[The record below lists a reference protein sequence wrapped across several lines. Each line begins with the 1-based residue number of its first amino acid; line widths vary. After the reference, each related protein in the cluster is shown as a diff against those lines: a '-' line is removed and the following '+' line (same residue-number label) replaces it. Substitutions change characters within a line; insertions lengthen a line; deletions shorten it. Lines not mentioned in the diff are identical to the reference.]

1 MFWRLLT
8 SLGLVGFCLLPSIT
22 TFTLGQRPLRD
33 VPSRELVKR
42 LYVNEAAQAAQYEI
56 RQRMIEVGIYGID
69 KDRELVEALLETFD
83 GKNIKVMEEAII
95 ALSSA
100 RDQAVRRRL
109 IQLLSTQKD
118 SGVRITLLAALAYK
132 DGPWPIDAEDV
143 ESIKA
148 IVLEPTDSIDGD
160 FNLKSTAILAL
171 GAIGAVKALED
182 LQKYEGINQALGPN
196 LDAALR
202 RARDVKKNGPDQ

>member
-1 MFWRLLT
+1 
-8 SLGLVGFCLLPSIT
+8 
-22 TFTLGQRPLRD
+22 
-33 VPSRELVKR
+33 
-42 LYVNEAAQAAQYEI
+42 
-56 RQRMIEVGIYGID
+56 MIEVGIYGID